1 MKKRLLITM
10 TALMFVAMT
19 MMAVPAKPG
28 VKKIV
33 TLKNG
38 STVELTLRGDEH
50 FSFYTD
56 AEGKPCQVVNGQ
68 LKMMAQDEASK
79 IWKARRAERL
89 EKIEQIAPHRAS
101 GVSRRATEGI
111 KKGIVILVEF
121 TDAKFTIENPQSAY
135 TRFFNEEGYNEGGM
149 AGSVR
154 DYFLRQSYEKLQIDF
169 DVFGPYT
176 LSREMAYYGKPIK
189 KLNEKGEWEIET
201 NDTIPDVMIREA
213 VDAAE
218 KDGVNFSKYS
228 WYNNKIVDQVFVI
241 YAGYAQAQGADENT
255 IWPHRWALWNNKRD
269 LRIAYDGCTINNYAC
284 AAELKGDGKN
294 NTGHMDGI
302 GTACHEFGH
311 CLGLPDMY
319 DTKGDNFG
327 MSYWDVMDQGSYND
341 DSRTP
346 AGYTSYERWFSG
358 WLTPTEIKETRR
370 VTDMK
375 PIATNK
381 EAYVLYNDKNKDEY
395 YLLENR
401 QPVGFDA
408 KLPGHGLLILH
419 VDYNGDAWRGNTVN
433 VDANHQRVTIIP
445 ADNELTTGRG
455 GLAGDPWPG
464 TTMNTMLGR
473 YTTPAATLY
482 NENTDGSKLMSK
494 LIDDISEN
502 TETQTVSFAVGRTEM
517 IPPSSEETTVQA
529 SKNSFT
535 ITWPEVSG
543 ATGYEVELKTVG
555 RSPDNVEEALIY
567 KADFSKCYTN
577 KSIDITSTSTL
588 KQYGLSGWQGQELYT
603 SPKGFMIGSSGY
615 AFSKH
620 LTVPESSNVTVVV
633 GADKVDND
641 VDYQIMLYYWPDPNS
656 NDYSTGVSYN
666 YTVTKDSK
674 QVFHFTNI
682 NAYSFCFLI
691 YPFQPMYLNYWAIYD
706 GIWTAEQLGISS
718 SSAAPRRASTT
729 DIYETKTNSK
739 TFDNMDADKLYIYR
753 IRAKGPDNAY
763 SGWTAEQTFDF
774 KTTGIQSISTKVNND
789 NIVRYFDLQGREVN
803 DATKGLLIRK
813 QGNNVTKVMVK

>member
-1 MKKRLLITM
+1 M
-10 TALMFVAMT
+10 TALMFVATT

-28 VKKIV
+28 LKKKV
-33 TLKNG
+33 TLKDG
-38 STVELTLRGDEH
+38 TTVELSLRGDEH
-50 FSFYTD
+50 FSYYTD
-56 AEGKPCQVVNGQ
+56 AAGKPCKLKNGELITLTHEEVAKQ
-68 LKMMAQDEASK
+68 WTALREQ
-79 IWKARRAERL
+79 RL
-89 EKIEQIAPHRAS
+89 AIGNS
-101 GVSRRATEGI
+101 SSRRAHRVGEPSTTTGTQ
-111 KKGIVILVEF
+111 KGLVILLQYQDV
-121 TDAKFTIENPQSAY
+121 KFLNDSLTTNQIY
-135 TRFFNEEGYNEGGM
+135 KRFFNEEGYKEYGNE
-149 AGSVR
+149 GSVR
-154 DYFLRQSYEKLQIDF
+154 DYFKKQSYGKLDIDF
-169 DVFGPYT
+169 DVVGPFT
-176 LSREMAYYGKPIK
+176 VSEKMEYYGKHYTDDQGT
-189 KLNEKGEWEIET
+189 EH
-201 NDTIPDVMIREA
+201 NDTHPAIMVAEG
-213 VDAAE
+213 VDFAYKA
-218 KDGVNFSKYS
+218 GINFSNYDWDGDKE
-228 WYNNKIVDQVFVI
+228 VDQVFVI
-241 YAGYAQAQGADENT
+241 YAGYAEAQGAAPET
-255 IWPHRWALWNNKRD
+255 IWPHEWTLAAEGKTKKYN
-269 LRIAYDGCTINNYAC
+269 GVTINTYGC
-284 AAELKGDGKN
+284 ASELSENEG
-294 NTGHMDGI
+294 TELDGI
-302 GTACHEFGH
+302 GTACHEFTH

-319 DTKGDNFG
+319 DTKGDNYG
-327 MSYWDVMDQGSYND
+327 MAYWDVMCAGSYND
-341 DSRTP
+341 DSHTP
-346 AGYTSYERWFSG
+346 AGYTAYERWFSG
-358 WLTPTEIKETRR
+358 WMEPTELKEQTS
-370 VTDMK
+370 VVGMK
-375 PIATNK
+375 PLVNEP
-381 EAYVLYNDKNKDEY
+381 EAYILYNDKNRNEY
-395 YLLENR
+395 YILENR
-401 QPVGFDA
+401 QPVSFD
-408 KLPGHGLLILH
+408 KGLFGHGLLIYH
-419 VDYNGDAWRGNTVN
+419 VDYNQSVWKNNQVN
-433 VDANHQRVTIIP
+433 VVANHQRMVIVP
-445 ADNELTTGRG
+445 ADNEFNDLSALS
-455 GLAGDPWPG
+455 LAGDPWPG

-482 NENTDGSKLMSK
+482 NENTDGSKLMNK

-603 SPKGFMIGSSGY
+603 SSKGFMIGSTGY
-615 AFSKH
+615 AFSKQ
-620 LTVPESSNVTVVV
+620 LTVPESSNVTLVV

-641 VDYQIMLYYWPDPNS
+641 VNYQIMLYYWPDANS
-656 NDYSTGVSYN
+656 DDYSTGVSYN

-774 KTTGIQSISTKVNND
+774 KTTGIQSISTKVNTD
-789 NIVRYFDLQGREVN
+789 NTVRYFDLQGREVN
-803 DATKGLLIRK
+803 GATKGLLIRK

>member
-1 MKKRLLITM
+1 M
-10 TALMFVAMT
+10 TALMFVATT

-28 VKKIV
+28 LKKKV
-33 TLKNG
+33 TLKDG
-38 STVELTLRGDEH
+38 TTVELSLRGDEH
-50 FSFYTD
+50 FSYYTD
-56 AEGKPCQVVNGQ
+56 AAGKPCKLKNGELITLTHEEVAKQ
-68 LKMMAQDEASK
+68 WTALREQ
-79 IWKARRAERL
+79 RL
-89 EKIEQIAPHRAS
+89 AIGNS
-101 GVSRRATEGI
+101 SSRRAHRVGEPSTTTGTQ
-111 KKGIVILVEF
+111 KGLVILLQYQDV
-121 TDAKFTIENPQSAY
+121 KFLNDSLTTNQIY
-135 TRFFNEEGYNEGGM
+135 KRFFNEEGYKEYGNE
-149 AGSVR
+149 GSVR
-154 DYFLRQSYEKLQIDF
+154 DYFKKQSYGKLDIDF
-169 DVFGPYT
+169 DVVGPFT
-176 LSREMAYYGKPIK
+176 VSEKMEYYGKHYTDDQGT
-189 KLNEKGEWEIET
+189 EH
-201 NDTIPDVMIREA
+201 NDTHPAIMVAEG
-213 VDAAE
+213 VDFAYKA
-218 KDGVNFSKYS
+218 GINFSNYDWDGDKE
-228 WYNNKIVDQVFVI
+228 VDQVFVI
-241 YAGYAQAQGADENT
+241 YAGYAEAQGAAPET
-255 IWPHRWALWNNKRD
+255 IWPHEWTLAAEGKTKKYN
-269 LRIAYDGCTINNYAC
+269 GVTINTYGC
-284 AAELKGDGKN
+284 ASELSENEG
-294 NTGHMDGI
+294 TELDGI
-302 GTACHEFGH
+302 GTACHEFTH

-319 DTKGDNFG
+319 DTKGDNYG
-327 MSYWDVMDQGSYND
+327 MAYWDVMCAGSYND
-341 DSRTP
+341 DSHTP
-346 AGYTSYERWFSG
+346 AGYTAYERWFSG
-358 WLTPTEIKETRR
+358 WMEPTELKEQTS
-370 VTDMK
+370 VVGMK
-375 PIATNK
+375 PLVNEP
-381 EAYVLYNDKNKDEY
+381 EAYILYNDKNRNEY
-395 YLLENR
+395 YILENR
-401 QPVGFDA
+401 QPVSFD
-408 KLPGHGLLILH
+408 KGLFGHGLLIYH
-419 VDYNGDAWRGNTVN
+419 VDYNQSVWKNNQVN
-433 VDANHQRVTIIP
+433 VVANHQRMVIVP
-445 ADNELTTGRG
+445 ADNEFNDLSALS
-455 GLAGDPWPG
+455 LAGDPWPG

-482 NENTDGSKLMSK
+482 NENTDGSKLMNK

-603 SPKGFMIGSSGY
+603 SSKGFMIGSTGY
-615 AFSKH
+615 AFSKQ
-620 LTVPESSNVTVVV
+620 LTVPESSNVTLVV

-641 VDYQIMLYYWPDPNS
+641 VNYQIMLYYWPDANS
-656 NDYSTGVSYN
+656 DDYSTGVSYN

-774 KTTGIQSISTKVNND
+774 KTTGIQSISTKVNTD
-789 NIVRYFDLQGREVN
+789 NTVRYFDLQGREVN
-803 DATKGLLIRK
+803 GATKGLLIRK
-813 QGNNVTKVMVK
+813 QGNTVTKVMMK

>member
-1 MKKRLLITM
+1 M
-10 TALMFVAMT
+10 
-19 MMAVPAKPG
+19 
-28 VKKIV
+28 
-33 TLKNG
+33 
-38 STVELTLRGDEH
+38 S
-50 FSFYTD
+50 
-56 AEGKPCQVVNGQ
+56 
-68 LKMMAQDEASK
+68 
-79 IWKARRAERL
+79 
-89 EKIEQIAPHRAS
+89 
-101 GVSRRATEGI
+101 
-111 KKGIVILVEF
+111 
-121 TDAKFTIENPQSAY
+121 
-135 TRFFNEEGYNEGGM
+135 
-149 AGSVR
+149 
-154 DYFLRQSYEKLQIDF
+154 
-169 DVFGPYT
+169 
-176 LSREMAYYGKPIK
+176 
-189 KLNEKGEWEIET
+189 
-201 NDTIPDVMIREA
+201 
-213 VDAAE
+213 
-218 KDGVNFSKYS
+218 
-228 WYNNKIVDQVFVI
+228 
-241 YAGYAQAQGADENT
+241 
-255 IWPHRWALWNNKRD
+255 
-269 LRIAYDGCTINNYAC
+269 
-284 AAELKGDGKN
+284 
-294 NTGHMDGI
+294 
-302 GTACHEFGH
+302 
-311 CLGLPDMY
+311 
-319 DTKGDNFG
+319 FG

-358 WLTPTEIKETRR
+358 WLTPTEIKETKR

-419 VDYNGDAWRGNTVN
+419 VDYNGDAWRDNTVN
-433 VDANHQRVTIIP
+433 ADANHQRVTIIP
-445 ADNELTTGRG
+445 ADNELTSGRV

-482 NENTDGSKLMSK
+482 NENTDGTKLMSK

-502 TETQTVSFAVGRTEM
+502 TETQTVSFA
-517 IPPSSEETTVQA
+517 PPSSEETTVQA

-577 KSIDITSTSTL
+577 ESVDITSTL

-615 AFSKH
+615 AFSKQ

-641 VDYQIMLYYWPDPNS
+641 VDYQIMLYYWPDANS
-656 NDYSTGVSYN
+656 DDYSTGVSYN

-774 KTTGIQSISTKVNND
+774 KTTGIQSISTKVNTD
-789 NIVRYFDLQGREVN
+789 NTVRYFDLQGREVN
-803 DATKGLLIRK
+803 GATKGLLIRK

>member
-1 MKKRLLITM
+1 
-10 TALMFVAMT
+10 MFVATT

-358 WLTPTEIKETRR
+358 WLTPTEIKETKR

-408 KLPGHGLLILH
+408 KLHGHGLLILH
-419 VDYNGDAWRGNTVN
+419 VDYNGDAWSGNTVN

-464 TTMNTMLGR
+464 ITMNTLLGH

-482 NENTDGSKLMSK
+482 NENTDGTKLMNK

-502 TETQTVSFAVGRTEM
+502 TETQSVSFAVGRTEM

-615 AFSKH
+615 AFSKQ
-620 LTVPESSNVTVVV
+620 LTVPESSNVTLVV

-641 VDYQIMLYYWPDPNS
+641 VNYQIMLYYWPDANS
-656 NDYSTGVSYN
+656 DDYSTGVSYN

-718 SSAAPRRASTT
+718 SSAAPHRASTT

-774 KTTGIQSISTKVNND
+774 KTTGIQSISTKVNTD
-789 NIVRYFDLQGREVN
+789 NTVRYFDLQGREVN
-803 DATKGLLIRK
+803 GATKGLLIRK

>member
-33 TLKNG
+33 TLKDG

-50 FSFYTD
+50 FSYYTD
-56 AEGKPCQVVNGQ
+56 TEGQPCQVVNGR
-68 LKMMAQDEASK
+68 LKMMTQEEVTEMWTANKKQRIEMAGLDVLKRA
-79 IWKARRAERL
+79 ARRAGTPSN
-89 EKIEQIAPHRAS
+89 ATTGNHR
-101 GVSRRATEGI
+101 GL
-111 KKGIVILVEF
+111 VILMEF
-121 TDAKFTIENPQSAY
+121 PDKKFVTKNLQKTY
-135 TRFFNEEGYNEGGM
+135 KRFFNEEGYNEGGM

-154 DYFLRQSYEKLQIDF
+154 DFFKKQSYDKLTIDF
-169 DVFGPYT
+169 DVVGPYT
-176 LSREMAYYGKPIK
+176 TSQKMAYYGKHSIS
-189 KLNEKGEWEIET
+189 NGEEK
-201 NDTIPDVMIREA
+201 NDTLPQAMIAEA
-213 VDAAE
+213 VDSAY
-218 KDGVNFSKYS
+218 KHGVNFSQYDWDGDK
-228 WYNNKIVDQVFVI
+228 KVEEVFVI
-241 YAGYAQAQGADENT
+241 FAGYAEAQGGEPET
-255 IWPHRWALWNNKRD
+255 IWPHMWGLYGKYAKNYNGVD
-269 LRIAYDGCTINNYAC
+269 IVTYAC
-284 AAELKGDGKN
+284 AAELMGKSG
-294 NTGHMDGI
+294 TTMDGI
-302 GTACHEFGH
+302 GTACHEFSH

-319 DTKGDNFG
+319 DTKGNNFG

-381 EAYVLYNDKNKDEY
+381 EAYVLYNDKNKNEY

-445 ADNELTTGRG
+445 ADNELTSGRV

-555 RSPDNVEEALIY
+555 RSPDNAEEALIY

-577 KSIDITSTSTL
+577 ESVDITSTL
-588 KQYGLSGWQGQELYT
+588 KLYGLSGWQGQELYT
-603 SPKGFMIGSSGY
+603 SPKGFMIDSSGSGY
-615 AFSKH
+615 AFSKQ
-620 LTVPESSNVTVVV
+620 LTVPESNNVTVVV

-641 VDYQIMLYYWPDPNS
+641 VNYQIMLYYWPDSNS
-656 NDYSTGVSYN
+656 NDYSTGESYN

-674 QVFHFTNI
+674 QVFHFKNI

-691 YPFQPMYLNYWAIYD
+691 YPLQPMYLNYWAIYD

-774 KTTGIQSISTKVNND
+774 KTTGIQSISTKVNTD
-789 NIVRYFDLQGREVN
+789 NTIRYFDLQGREVN
-803 DATKGLLIRK
+803 GATKGLLIRK
-813 QGNNVTKVMVK
+813 QGNTVTKVMVK

>member
-10 TALMFVAMT
+10 TALMFVAVT

-33 TLKNG
+33 TLKDG

-284 AAELKGDGKN
+284 AAELMGKSG
-294 NTGHMDGI
+294 TTMDGI
-302 GTACHEFGH
+302 GTACHEFSH

-419 VDYNGDAWRGNTVN
+419 VDYDKTAWSGNTVN

-445 ADNELTTGRG
+445 ADNELASGRV

-482 NENTDGSKLMSK
+482 NENTDGTKLMSK

-502 TETQTVSFAVGRTEM
+502 TETQSVSFAVGRTEM

-543 ATGYEVELKTVG
+543 AIGYEVELTMKDKFD
-555 RSPDNVEEALIY
+555 PDKYLLCNY
-567 KADFSKCYTN
+567 DFSGCT
-577 KSIDITSTSTL
+577 SSVTGVTDIGTSLDS
-588 KQYGLSGWQGQELYT
+588 YGLKGWQGANLFT
-603 SPKGFMIGSSGY
+603 SPKGLKIDGTSNDEGY
-615 AFSKH
+615 VFTDQRK
-620 LTVPESSNVTVVV
+620 VPESMDVTVVM
-633 GADKVDND
+633 GADKGLTD
-641 VDYQIMLYYWPDPNS
+641 VPGFLVLYYYI
-656 NDYSTGVSYN
+656 NDSGDKFFSQGEYYHFQI
-666 YTVTKDSK
+666 TKDSK
-674 QVFHFTNI
+674 HVFQFKNI
-682 NAYSFCFLI
+682 NADLFCFLI
-691 YPFQPMYLNYWAIYD
+691 DPKSPLYLNYMAIYD
-706 GIWTAEQLGISS
+706 GIWTAEQLGISTS
-718 SSAAPRRASTT
+718 SSAPRRAATPQVYQT
-729 DIYETKTNSK
+729 ETNSK
-739 TFDNMDADKLYIYR
+739 TFDNMDVDKLYIYR

-774 KTTGIQSISTKVNND
+774 KTTGIQSISTKVNTD
-789 NIVRYFDLQGREVN
+789 NTVRYFDLQGREVN
-803 DATKGLLIRK
+803 GATKGLLIRK

>member
-56 AEGKPCQVVNGQ
+56 SEGQPCQVVNGQ
-68 LKMMAQDEASK
+68 LKMMTQEEVTE
-79 IWKARRAERL
+79 IWTANKKQRIEMAGLDVLKRAARRAGTPSN
-89 EKIEQIAPHRAS
+89 ATTGNHR
-101 GVSRRATEGI
+101 GL
-111 KKGIVILVEF
+111 VILMEF
-121 TDAKFTIENPQSAY
+121 PDKKFVTKNLQKTYE
-135 TRFFNEEGYNEGGM
+135 RFFNEEGYNEGGM

-154 DYFLRQSYEKLQIDF
+154 DFFKKQSYDKLTIDF
-169 DVFGPYT
+169 DVVGPYT
-176 LSREMAYYGKPIK
+176 TSQKMAYYGKHSIS
-189 KLNEKGEWEIET
+189 NGEEK
-201 NDTIPDVMIREA
+201 NDTLPQAMIAEA
-213 VDAAE
+213 VDSAY
-218 KDGVNFSKYS
+218 KHGVNFSQYDWDGDK
-228 WYNNKIVDQVFVI
+228 KVEEVFVI
-241 YAGYAQAQGADENT
+241 FAGYAEAQGGEPET
-255 IWPHRWALWNNKRD
+255 IWPHKWGLYGKYAKNYNGVN
-269 LRIAYDGCTINNYAC
+269 IETYAC
-284 AAELKGDGKN
+284 AAELMGKSG
-294 NTGHMDGI
+294 TTMDGI
-302 GTACHEFGH
+302 GTACHEFSH

-319 DTKGDNFG
+319 DTKGNNFG

-358 WLTPTEIKETRR
+358 WLTPTEIKETKR

-419 VDYNGDAWRGNTVN
+419 VDYNGDAWRDNTVN
-433 VDANHQRVTIIP
+433 ADANHQRVTIIP
-445 ADNELTTGRG
+445 ADNELTSGRV

-482 NENTDGSKLMSK
+482 NENTDGTKLMSK

-543 ATGYEVELKTVG
+543 ATGYEVELTMKDKFD
-555 RSPDNVEEALIY
+555 PDKYLLCNY
-567 KADFSKCYTN
+567 DFSGCISSVTGVT
-577 KSIDITSTSTL
+577 DIGTSLDS
-588 KQYGLSGWQGQELYT
+588 YGLKGWQGANLFT
-603 SPKGFMIGSSGY
+603 SPKGLKIDGTSNDEGY
-615 AFSKH
+615 VFTDQRK
-620 LTVPESSNVTVVV
+620 VPESMDVTVVM
-633 GADKVDND
+633 GAEKGLTD
-641 VDYQIMLYYWPDPNS
+641 VTGFLVLYYYI
-656 NDYSTGVSYN
+656 NDSGDKYFSQGEY
-666 YTVTKDSK
+666 YHFQITKDSK
-674 QVFHFTNI
+674 HVYQFKNI
-682 NAYSFCFLI
+682 NADIFCFLI
-691 YPFQPMYLNYWAIYD
+691 NPKSPLYLNYMAIYD
-706 GIWTAEQLGISS
+706 GLWTAEQLGISS
-718 SSAAPRRASTT
+718 SSSAPRRASTT

-739 TFDNMDADKLYIYR
+739 TFDNMDADKFYIYR

-774 KTTGIQSISTKVNND
+774 KTTGIQSISTKVNTD
-789 NIVRYFDLQGREVN
+789 NTVRYFDLQGREVN
-803 DATKGLLIRK
+803 GATKGLLIRK
-813 QGNNVTKVMVK
+813 QGNTVTKVMVK

>member
-1 MKKRLLITM
+1 M
-10 TALMFVAMT
+10 TALMLIAVT
-19 MMAVPAKPG
+19 IMAVPAKPG

-33 TLKNG
+33 TLKDG

-56 AEGKPCQVVNGQ
+56 SEGQPCQVVNGQ
-68 LKMMAQDEASK
+68 LKMMTQEEVTE
-79 IWKARRAERL
+79 IWTANKRQRIEMAGLDVLKRAARRAGTPSN
-89 EKIEQIAPHRAS
+89 ATTGNHR
-101 GVSRRATEGI
+101 GL
-111 KKGIVILVEF
+111 VILMEF
-121 TDAKFTIENPQSAY
+121 PDKKFVTKNLQKTYE
-135 TRFFNEEGYNEGGM
+135 RFFNEEGYNEGGM

-154 DYFLRQSYEKLQIDF
+154 DFFKKQSYDKLTIEF
-169 DVFGPYT
+169 DVVGPYT
-176 LSREMAYYGKPIK
+176 TANDMEYYGAHYKD
-189 KLNEKGEWEIET
+189 NSGSEH
-201 NDTIPDVMIREA
+201 NDIHPVLMVREA
-213 VDAAE
+213 VDAAHE
-218 KDGVNFSKYS
+218 AGVDFSKYD
-228 WYNNKIVDQVFVI
+228 WDKDGNVDQVFVI
-241 YAGYAQAQGADENT
+241 YAGYSEAQGAAPET
-255 IWPHRWALWNNKRD
+255 IWPHEWSLSVENKRVK
-269 LRIAYDGCTINNYAC
+269 YDGVWINTYGC
-284 AAELKGDGKN
+284 AAELMGKSG
-294 NTGHMDGI
+294 TTMDGI
-302 GTACHEFGH
+302 GTACHEFSH

-319 DTKGDNFG
+319 DKKGDNFG

-358 WLTPTEIKETRR
+358 WLTPTEIKETKR

-381 EAYVLYNDKNKDEY
+381 EAYVLYNDKNKNEY

-419 VDYNGDAWRGNTVN
+419 VDYNEGAWTSNKVN
-433 VDANHQRVTIIP
+433 DDVDHQRCTIIP
-445 ADNELTTGRG
+445 ADNELTSGRV

-464 TTMNTMLGR
+464 ITMNTLLGH

-482 NENTDGSKLMSK
+482 NENTDGTKLMSK

-615 AFSKH
+615 AFSKQ
-620 LTVPESSNVTVVV
+620 LTVPESSNVTLVV

-641 VDYQIMLYYWPDPNS
+641 VNYQIMLYYWPDANS
-656 NDYSTGVSYN
+656 DDYSTGVSYN

-674 QVFHFTNI
+674 HVFHFTNI

-763 SGWTAEQTFDF
+763 SGWTTEQTFDF
-774 KTTGIQSISTKVNND
+774 KTTGIQSISTKVNTD
-789 NIVRYFDLQGREVN
+789 NTVRYFDLQGREVN
-803 DATKGLLIRK
+803 GATKGLLIRK
-813 QGNNVTKVMVK
+813 QGNTVTKVMVK

>member
-10 TALMFVAMT
+10 TALMLVAVT

-28 VKKIV
+28 LKKKV
-33 TLKNG
+33 TLKDG
-38 STVELTLRGDEH
+38 TTVELSLRGDEH

-56 AEGKPCQVVNGQ
+56 TEGQPCQVVNGR
-68 LKMMAQDEASK
+68 LKMMTQEEVTE
-79 IWKARRAERL
+79 IWTANKNQRMKQAGLDVLKRAARRAGTPSN
-89 EKIEQIAPHRAS
+89 ATTGNHR
-101 GVSRRATEGI
+101 GL
-111 KKGIVILVEF
+111 VILMEF
-121 TDAKFTIENPQSAY
+121 PDKKFVTKNLQKTYE
-135 TRFFNEEGYNEGGM
+135 RFFNEEGYNEGGM

-154 DYFLRQSYEKLQIDF
+154 DFFKKQSYDKLTIDF
-169 DVFGPYT
+169 DVVGPYT
-176 LSREMAYYGKPIK
+176 TSQKMAYYGKHSIS
-189 KLNEKGEWEIET
+189 NGEEK
-201 NDTIPDVMIREA
+201 NDTLPQAMIAEA
-213 VDAAE
+213 VDSAY
-218 KDGVNFSKYS
+218 KHGVNFSQYDWDGDK
-228 WYNNKIVDQVFVI
+228 KVEEVFVI
-241 YAGYAQAQGADENT
+241 FAGYAEAQDAAPET
-255 IWPHRWALWNNKRD
+255 IWPHMWGLYGKYAKNYNGVD
-269 LRIAYDGCTINNYAC
+269 IVTYAC
-284 AAELKGDGKN
+284 AAELMGNDNPDSPSYNPDKA
-294 NTGHMDGI
+294 MDGI
-302 GTACHEFGH
+302 GTACHEFSH

-319 DTKGDNFG
+319 DTKGNNFG

-358 WLTPTEIKETRR
+358 WLTPTEIKETKR

-419 VDYNGDAWRGNTVN
+419 VDYNGDAWRDNTVN
-433 VDANHQRVTIIP
+433 ADANHQRVTIIP
-445 ADNELTTGRG
+445 ADNELTSGRV

-482 NENTDGSKLMSK
+482 NENTDGTKLMSK

-577 KSIDITSTSTL
+577 ESVDITSTL

-615 AFSKH
+615 AFSKQ
-620 LTVPESSNVTVVV
+620 LTVPESNNVTVVV

-641 VDYQIMLYYWPDPNS
+641 VDYQIMLYYWPDANS
-656 NDYSTGVSYN
+656 DDYSTGVSYN

-774 KTTGIQSISTKVNND
+774 KTTGIQSISTKVNTD
-789 NIVRYFDLQGREVN
+789 NTVRYFDLQGREVN
-803 DATKGLLIRK
+803 GATKGLLIRK